1 MPSPSLARA
10 FTSRP
15 LRWRCADLSQGSP
28 SVPSV
33 SRSLTLPVRT
43 NRLTL
48 RPLRD
53 GDRSDHFRLFRD
65 ETVLRYLYD
74 DVMGDAA
81 LEEHFAKCRWRG
93 LPNEGE
99 WANLVV
105 ERDGVFLGHVGFSI
119 DSSVHRTCEIGYVFA
134 PEAAGQGYA
143 TEAARVSVD
152 IAVAYLDAHRVIA
165 RLDARNEAS
174 RRPLER
180 LGMRQEAH
188 FRENE
193 FVKGEWTDELV
204 YAHLARDWTVT
215 TNFD

>member
-1 MPSPSLARA
+1 M
-10 FTSRP
+10 
-15 LRWRCADLSQGSP
+15 
-28 SVPSV
+28 PSV
-33 SRSLTLPVRT
+33 SRLLTLPVRSS
-43 NRLTL
+43 RLTL

-53 GDRSDHFRLFRD
+53 GDRSEHFRLFRN
-65 ETVLRYLYD
+65 ESVLRYLYD

-81 LEEHFAKCRWRG
+81 LEEHFAKRWWRG

-105 ERDGVFLGHVGFSI
+105 ERDGVFLGHVGFSL

-134 PEAAGQGYA
+134 PKAAGQGYA
-143 TEAARVSVD
+143 TEAARVGVD
-152 IAVAYLDAHRVIA
+152 IAVTFLDAHRVIA
-165 RLDARNEAS
+165 RLDARNRAS
-174 RRPLER
+174 RRLLER

-215 TNFD
+215 TDFD